1 MSLPPEAP
9 TIRLCHLT
17 KWNDFNGYGFNLH
30 TDKVK
35 NIQTLG
41 EIDKGSPAEA
51 AGLMKGD
58 RIVEVNGQNVFN
70 ENHRQVVER
79 IKAVAHETR
88 LLVVDPLS
96 DQWYRERNIV
106 IHGSLPSVR
115 VLTSAKEQQ
124 QALHRQQ
131 QRNATKMT
139 NGGSGAVIPSDAPSP
154 RLCHLRKWADFE
166 GYGFNLHADK
176 AKRTQ
181 FVGVVDLNS
190 PAESAGMKRNDKII
204 EVNGENVE
212 NLTHREIVDRV
223 KAVPNETTLLVVDDA
238 TYKYYFDRGIQ
249 ISSSLKNVLR
259 LETPSTNPLNKNN
272 SAAPTKTNVSHAY
285 NNSNNNNT
293 TTDNTPA
300 ITNNLTT
307 TNDHDKQTTQT
318 PSQPCTP
325 PPTEDSHDSEA
336 NHLVPRLC
344 LLRKWQDYDGYGFN
358 LHADKTNNL
367 HYIGEVDEGSPA
379 KLGGLQPGDRLVEV
393 NGTNIDNI
401 AHREIIER
409 IKSNPNQTELLV
421 VCKETDRLYR
431 EKQQVPRHDMREVRH
446 LATPARDAEHMEEH
460 DGSSKSSSPK
470 MLPSTPSSNRSEEL
484 SPSSNADDYN
494 VTELSPTPSNN
505 AEPPAYSE
513 TRNGRGSAEAAASSP
528 EPLTEAE
535 GQSNQDLSDRMA
547 NSTLNGDNN
556 PRADMGGDV
565 SPIFS
570 MKASDVR
577 EMLKQRKKKDPR
589 GQNMDLMQKFKIM
602 EQL

>member
-272 SAAPTKTNVSHAY
+272 SAAPTKTN
-285 NNSNNNNT
+285 
-293 TTDNTPA
+293 
-300 ITNNLTT
+300 
-307 TNDHDKQTTQT
+307 
-318 PSQPCTP
+318 
-325 PPTEDSHDSEA
+325 
-336 NHLVPRLC
+336 HLVPRLC